1 MNIKITS
8 KYVFNSRNS
17 IAIVNSLIQ
26 LKFLGTIVNSPILI
40 IFHIW
45 LYDKNVL
52 FLVIIIRFHKEV
64 FILNLIKG
72 VRGLEIRM
80 LVIVKVMTQ
89 DSTILIY
96 KFSPK
101 GMIIQKQRWRKDA

>member
-17 IAIVNSLIQ
+17 IPIVNSLIQ